1 MNLPN
6 SSDASASPDPDPDPE
21 PEPEPEFRAKT
32 TPSRPVGKI
41 RMPVRRHV
49 LGEQSQATT

>member
-6 SSDASASPDPDPDPE
+6 SSDASASPDPDPD